1 MVQPSNVTPAT
12 PVPAHLPPFLATES
26 LAVELLTAPPLAPKA
41 PRIVPR
47 RRPGRWLTAASAL
60 LVFAMVL
67 NSVVRNDAFQWGVV
81 GDYFTTPAVLDGLL
95 LTLWLTGA
103 VMVLGFLL
111 GTVLAVMRLSAN
123 PVLRTLSWGFV
134 WVFRSTPLLVQL
146 LFWFNIG
153 ALYPTLSLGI
163 PFGPELF
170 TVETVN
176 LLGPTLTAVIGLTLH
191 ESAYAAEVVRGGILS
206 VESGQTEAA
215 QALGLGRRRTL
226 RRIVIPQAMRSIVP
240 TAGNM
245 LIGTLKGTS
254 IVSVLAVHDLLYST
268 QLIYNQTYQVI
279 PLLMVAT
286 LWYIAVTSV
295 LSVGQY
301 YVERHYARGS
311 SRAQPPT
318 PLQRVRGRLASA
330 RSRLNKLT
338 ASDTRPA
345 AGGER

>member
-1 MVQPSNVTPAT
+1 MVTPSDVTSAPAAT
-12 PVPAHLPPFLATES
+12 PPRPVPATGSGL
-26 LAVELLTAPPLAPKA
+26 

-47 RRPGRWLTAASAL
+47 RHLGRWAAAAAAL
-60 LVFAMVL
+60 LVFAMVV
-67 NSVVRNDAFQWGVV
+67 NSAVRNEAFQWAVV
-81 GDYFTTPAVLDGLL
+81 GRYFTTPAVLDGLL

-111 GTVLAVMRLSAN
+111 GTVLAVLRLSGN
-123 PVLRTLSWGFV
+123 PVLRTLSWGYV

-153 ALYPTLSLGI
+153 ALYPTLGLGI
-163 PFGPELF
+163 PFGPEVV
-170 TVETVN
+170 TVKTVN

-206 VESGQTEAA
+206 VDPGQTEAA
-215 QALGLGRRRTL
+215 QALGLSRRRTL
-226 RRIVIPQAMRSIVP
+226 RRVVIPQAMRSIVP

-254 IVSVLAVHDLLYST
+254 IVSVLAVHDLLYSA

-286 LWYIAVTSV
+286 LWYVAVTSV
-295 LSVGQY
+295 LSAGQY
-301 YVERHYARGS
+301 YVERHYARGD
-311 SRAQPPT
+311 SRALPPT
-318 PLQRVRGRLASA
+318 PPQRLRRRLSA
-330 RSRLNKLT
+330 VRSRLSA
-338 ASDTRPA
+338 ASAADARPA
-345 AGGER
+345 LGGDR